1 MSAITTDS
9 VAARYLFYPSNSHGL
24 LEIGFPDLEIFK
36 FEESLQ
42 SDQTLMFSSDETASA
57 W

>member
-9 VAARYLFYPSNSHGL
+9 VAACYLFFPTNSHGL
-24 LEIGFPDLEIFK
+24 LEIGLPDLKIFK

-42 SDQTLMFSSDETASA
+42 SDQTLMFSYDETASA